1 MKNFGEIDQAIKAV
15 CPILGIAFR
24 DLDDKSTWVINYAD
38 HATDA
43 EKQAADALLATLELR
58 DIDPEPSAM
67 ELRLRAL
74 ESKVAQLDT
83 SIGVLVK

>member
-24 DLDDKSTWVINYAD
+24 RLDDKSTWVINYAD

-43 EKQAADALLATLELR
+43 EKRAADNLLKTLDLVELPPVP
-58 DIDPEPSAM
+58 DPILA
-67 ELRLRAL
+67 RLAIL
-74 ESKVAQLDT
+74 ESKVSTLE
-83 SIGVLVK
+83 GR